1 MKVLVCIAAVL
12 TVASGAIPKRGGS
25 WGKDN
30 STTCEDGAVVG
41 IQDSWWYNWGATPD
55 QQGLCKSGSR
65 FAAEFVP
72 MIWGC
77 WGNCSHSLPSDY
89 VDIWQGVNAQFL
101 LGFNEPDNSGQA
113 NLTPLQAAKY
123 WPQVQ
128 AVAASANLTL
138 VSPALTHWSV
148 NGSAWLDQF
157 LGNCSIVPGCDVSLI
172 KYIAVHD
179 YSGDATGIVQRAQ
192 AFQQLYNRQIWLTEF
207 SVGNGA
213 GRAANDA
220 FCSKV
225 LPGLE
230 ASPSVYRYAW
240 YSSRNPPASW
250 VNASSLLDVSSS
262 MPVLTS
268 TGVIYAAKS

>member
-1 MKVLVCIAAVL
+1 MAIWVWRGRHTTVAAAALCTPTPCAVL
-12 TVASGAIPKRGGS
+12 ALI
-25 WGKDN
+25 
-30 STTCEDGAVVG
+30 
-41 IQDSWWYNWGATPD
+41 TPCA
-55 QQGLCKSGSR
+55 LCGR
-65 FAAEFVP
+65 
-72 MIWGC
+72 
-77 WGNCSHSLPSDY
+77 
-89 VDIWQGVNAQFL
+89 
-101 LGFNEPDNSGQA
+101 
-113 NLTPLQAAKY
+113 
-123 WPQVQ
+123 
-128 AVAASANLTL
+128 
-138 VSPALTHWSV
+138 HWSV

-192 AFQQLYNRQIWLTEF
+192 AFQQLYVNLAVVPPVSIPACTLFRPAPPVMVRYNRQIWLTEF

-240 YSSRNPPASW
+240 
-250 VNASSLLDVSSS
+250 
-262 MPVLTS
+262 
-268 TGVIYAAKS
+268 